1 MMDEFTSEMEVAG
14 CNVNPVVGEGRY
26 AQYPLDLTCY

>member
-14 CNVNPVVGEGRY
+14 CFVNPFVGEGRY
-26 AQYPLDLTCY
+26 AQYPLGLTFY